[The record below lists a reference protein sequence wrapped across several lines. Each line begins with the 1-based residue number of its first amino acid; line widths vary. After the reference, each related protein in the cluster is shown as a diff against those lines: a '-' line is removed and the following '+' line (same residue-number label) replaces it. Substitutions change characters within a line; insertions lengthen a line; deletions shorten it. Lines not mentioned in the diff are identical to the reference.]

1 MTLSSFPGG
10 AGAYPYAWTLG
21 IDNLTLCIQLLSMPR
36 VSPPPD
42 FFRYRVPT
50 PGADAWGA
58 VVTGGGRFTA
68 LPGRPYPPRGHPGDH
83 SFTWERGRV
92 LGAFQV
98 VYIAEGR
105 GEFETRAVGRLE
117 VGSGT
122 ALLLLPGVWHR
133 YRPLR
138 ATGWVELWVEIGGAL
153 IEGMIRGGIF
163 SEERPVVAVARG
175 LELEGRLGALH
186 RLMSTEPPGEAP
198 ELAAQALGVL
208 SLLHASRNEPGRPRS
223 IVAAVDQA
231 KRMMEEGDTRSVRMP
246 ALARSL
252 GVAYSYFRREFRLRT
267 GMSPRQYLLRIRMQR
282 AQRLLGSSDDS
293 LKQVAER
300 LGFSSPF
307 HLSSAFKAEFGIAPS
322 RWRRKK
328 PER

>member
-1 MTLSSFPGG
+1 MSQP
-10 AGAYPYAWTLG
+10 
-21 IDNLTLCIQLLSMPR
+21 
-36 VSPPPD
+36 SPSPD
-42 FFRYRVPT
+42 FFRYSVAT

-68 LPGRPYPPRGHPGDH
+68 LPRRPYPPRGHPGDH

-92 LGAFQV
+92 LGAFQA
-98 VYIAEGR
+98 VYIADGR
-105 GEFETRAVGRLE
+105 GEFETRAMGRVE
-117 VGSGT
+117 VGAGT
-122 ALLLLPGVWHR
+122 ALLLFPGAWHR

-138 ATGWVELWVEIGGAL
+138 STGWVELWVEIGGPL
-153 IEGMIRGGIF
+153 VDGMIRGGIF
-163 SEERPVVAVARG
+163 SEERPVIAVGRG
-175 LELEGRLGALH
+175 LEFEARINALH
-186 RLMSTEPPGEAP
+186 RLMWTEPPGDTS
-198 ELAAQALGVL
+198 ELAARALGVL
-208 SLLHASRNEPGRPRS
+208 SLLHASRNEKGRPRS

-267 GMSPRQYLLRIRMQR
+267 GISPRQYLLRIRMQR

-300 LGFSSPF
+300 LGFSSAF
-307 HLSSAFKAEFGIAPS
+307 HLSSAFKSQFGIAPS
-322 RWRRKK
+322 RWRRRR